1 MTESPKARIGHAH
14 CAEAGGFNRRTIMP
28 LSKGKTREAI
38 SKNIKTEVKQGKSQ
52 KQAVAIALNQA
63 RKSGAKI
70 PKKNHK

>member
-1 MTESPKARIGHAH
+1 MRLWPLIEQARAVRVRA
-14 CAEAGGFNRRTIMP
+14 CFTKEVIMP
-28 LSKGKTREAI
+28 LSKGRTREAI
-38 SKNIKTEVKQGKSQ
+38 SKNVKTEMKQGKSQ